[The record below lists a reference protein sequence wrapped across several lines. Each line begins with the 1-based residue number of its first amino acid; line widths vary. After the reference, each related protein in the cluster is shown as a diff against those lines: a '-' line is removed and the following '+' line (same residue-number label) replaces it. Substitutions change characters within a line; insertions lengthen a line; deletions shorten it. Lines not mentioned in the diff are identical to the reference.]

1 MGWWL
6 SIGNTTKFLLM
17 LVICSLVGIMMMLLL
32 MLELLTA
39 KSPFD
44 ASAAAAT
51 VPIKL
56 RCWVKSSGGRGRGG
70 DLTSVLLLELVGG
83 VLLNA
88 RSSH

>member
-39 KSPFD
+39 KSPFA
-44 ASAAAAT
+44 ASAAAT

-83 VLLNA
+83 VLVNA